1 MYNYAV
7 CVMRR
12 NYNLM
17 ITIVDTFS
25 NKYEGHLK
33 TLRPRS
39 YSKQLFWGTE
49 LQETDFLDEHKR
61 NIAVNEMRW

>member
-1 MYNYAV
+1 MHNYAV

-33 TLRPRS
+33 TRPRS
-39 YSKQLFWGTE
+39 YRYFE
-49 LQETDFLDEHKR
+49 ER
-61 NIAVNEMRW
+61 NFKK